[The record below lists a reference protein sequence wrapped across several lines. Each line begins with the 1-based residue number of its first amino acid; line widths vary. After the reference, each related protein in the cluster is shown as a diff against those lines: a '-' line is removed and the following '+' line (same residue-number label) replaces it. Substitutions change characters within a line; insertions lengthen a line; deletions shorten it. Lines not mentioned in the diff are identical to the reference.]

1 MSRAFVKEDSQEE
14 PPRIPPRAHLPEG
27 TANYVTPEGMQQLR
41 DEQKALQE
49 KKSELSM
56 DSGSEDRRELTLLNG
71 KLKLLKERISSA
83 REINPKEQPHEEVRF
98 GALVTMELL
107 NVNKTRQFQIV
118 GVDQADFK
126 KRKISFLSPIAKAL
140 TSSKE
145 GDIVSLDQGK
155 KARKF
160 KVLEI
165 SY

>member
-83 REINPKEQPHEEVRF
+83 REINPKEQPHDEVRF

-140 TSSKE
+140 TGSKE